1 MTTNFAL
8 NNYMALELKNSKDA
22 ETLANITN
30 VIKSNFKEFKLP
42 EEDISKDYNGLLSQA
57 ILMLKNFSNASWKNS
72 KFLNATDIDQ
82 IKVVLKNYKN
92 NSTRV
97 VEFKKELIADLTGFQ
112 NQIKTNH
119 AQKLDDYKKKHRL
132 CRIQLAGL
140 DAEKNALIME
150 RLSKIV
156 WPYDA
161 KTKEYDNKI
170 AKLEA
175 LEKQYA
181 RKIEDM
187 KKTQPMANER
197 DILLYQMHL
206 KEQYKEIV

>member
-1 MTTNFAL
+1 MTTDFAL
-8 NNYMALELKNSKDA
+8 NNHIALELNNSEDA
-22 ETLANITN
+22 KTLANITN
-30 VIKSNFKEFKLP
+30 VIKNNFKEFKLP
-42 EEDISKDYNGLLSQA
+42 EENLSEDYNRLLSQA
-57 ILMLKNFSNASWKNS
+57 ILTIKNFSNASWKSS
-72 KFLNATDIDQ
+72 KSLSAGDIDQ
-82 IKVVLKNYKN
+82 IKVTLKNYKT
-92 NSTRV
+92 NSTKAT
-97 VEFKKELIADLTGFQ
+97 EFKKELISDLTEFQ

-119 AQKLDDYKKKHRL
+119 AQRLDEYKRQHRL
-132 CRIQLAGL
+132 FRVQLFGL
-140 DAEKNALIME
+140 EAEKNSLIME

-197 DILLYQMHL
+197 DLLIYQIHL
-206 KEQYKEIV
+206 KELYKEIA